1 MENFAKEGAEA
12 TKKIGDFFKRMAQ
25 EDMTTKD
32 KIWLGAIIVF
42 ILIIFYK
49 LGKERRR
56 KILNFI
62 QAFVAGGAYSIILQ
76 EFFEQSFAQEETP
89 EERTP
94 SDEEE

>member
-1 MENFAKEGAEA
+1 MENFAKEGANA
-12 TKKIGDFFKRMAQ
+12 TKTIANFFKRMAQ

-32 KIWLGAIIVF
+32 KIWLGAISVL
-42 ILIIFYK
+42 ILVIFYK

-56 KILNFI
+56 KIQNFI
-62 QAFVAGGAYSIILQ
+62 LAFVAGGAYSIIIQ

-89 EERTP
+89 EEKTP